1 MSWTPTDSEALYNLP
16 NWGSGYFRINEA
28 GNLTVR
34 PDERKD
40 EEVDL
45 YELTGEI
52 LRRGV
57 RAPLLL
63 RFDGILRDRVRRL
76 TAAFDQARADSG
88 YTASYRAVYPIKV
101 NQQRHVVEQL
111 VEGGREHGLGLEVGS
126 KPELLAAMG
135 LGLDPGT
142 PVICNGYKDAAYV
155 EMALLASQMGL
166 DSIIVIEKFSE
177 LHTTLRAAD
186 ELGIEPAI
194 GVRMKPRIQGSGRWK
209 DSGGDRSKF
218 GLTTRQI
225 VEAVKVLDQA
235 GRLPCL
241 KLLHFHIGSQI
252 TNVRSIKAA
261 LREASRTL
269 IGLHQLGAP
278 MTFFDVG
285 GGLAVDYDGSNTTH
299 DSSRNYSLQ
308 EYAND
313 VVWHLKEACE
323 EAEIPE
329 PTILSES
336 GRSLTAHHAMLIT
349 EVLGVS
355 NYTEIGEVDPLA
367 PDEHET
373 VANLAE
379 LHERLDAVIAT
390 GGDDM
395 VAGYREVYHDAIQHR
410 EEAMLLF
417 NMGQLGLE
425 ERARAEEFFWTVC
438 RRLVELMRDL
448 DYVPEEL
455 AGLDKA
461 MADTYFLNF
470 SLFQSLPDSWAIDQ
484 LFPILP
490 IHRHNEEPRR
500 RATLVDVTCDSD
512 GKVDRFISR
521 DAEKATLEVHE
532 LRRGERYFMG
542 FFLVGAYQEILGD
555 MHNLFGDTNVIH
567 VDIGSRGKA
576 VLPHVVRGDRV
587 QELLSYVEFHE
598 NELVAR
604 LRTQVEQAL
613 GDGRMTYEQSALLLE
628 RYERGLAGYSYLERG
643 DSDT

>member
-1 MSWTPTDSEALYNLP
+1 MTWTPTDSEALYNLP

-40 EEVDL
+40 DEVDL

-76 TAAFDQARADSG
+76 TAAFDRARTDSG
-88 YTASYRAVYPIKV
+88 YAASYRAVYPIKV

-166 DSIIVIEKFSE
+166 ESIIVVEKFSE

-225 VEAVKVLDQA
+225 VEAVKVLEEE
-235 GRLPCL
+235 GRLSCL
-241 KLLHFHIGSQI
+241 KLLHFHIGSQV

-278 MTFFDVG
+278 ITFFDVG

-336 GRSLTAHHAMLIT
+336 GRSLTAHHAVLIT

-355 NYTEIGEVDPLA
+355 NYTEIGEVDPIA
-367 PDEHET
+367 SDEHET
-373 VANLAE
+373 VASLAE
-379 LHERLDAVIAT
+379 LHDRLDTLIGGG
-390 GGDDM
+390 GGDK
-395 VAGYREVYHDAIQHR
+395 VAGFREVYHDAIEHR

-417 NMGQLGLE
+417 NMGQLDLE

-438 RRLVELMRDL
+438 RRLVDLMRDL

-470 SLFQSLPDSWAIDQ
+470 SLFQSLPDSWAIHQ

-490 IHRHNEEPRR
+490 IHRHKEEPRR

-521 DAEKATLEVHE
+521 ELEKDTLEVHE
-532 LRRGERYFMG
+532 LRAGERYFMG
-542 FFLVGAYQEILGD
+542 FCLVGAYQEILGD

-643 DSDT
+643 DSET